1 MNPLFWHR
9 DWLRFWLGAGQGTME
24 EGSYFVVCIFISAP
38 YLSEGIVFFFFI
50 DSMDSMS
57 EAV

>member
-1 MNPLFWHR
+1 
-9 DWLRFWLGAGQGTME
+9 ME